1 MLRLTYDLKP
11 IHGEKKMRIPLL
23 CGLFALSVGCLVA
36 GSRAQAPASEP
47 KKVRL
52 TPSQNVL
59 LETDGKARRVL
70 IEATVIHREANLE
83 LEEFLCRQ
91 HNKEHESILSG
102 DFDARD
108 VHATL
113 LAAGAKAGTP
123 VVYHPDYK
131 PATGSRIRVSVRHPG
146 PDGKVLTSNARDW
159 VKNHKTGKE
168 LASDWVFAGSG
179 FTDNPE
185 DPKKPIYLA
194 NQGDVI
200 CLSNFNTAMLDLPIA
215 SSQKAGELLF
225 FPWTDRIPPVGTK
238 VTVVLEVVGDSK

>member
-1 MLRLTYDLKP
+1 
-11 IHGEKKMRIPLL
+11 MRIPLL
-23 CGLFALSVGCLVA
+23 PALFALSLGCLVA
-36 GSRAQAPASEP
+36 ASRAQPPASGP

-52 TPSQNVL
+52 TPSQSIF

-70 IEATVIHREANLE
+70 IEAAVIHREANLE
-83 LEEFLCRQ
+83 LEEFLCRKN
-91 HNKEHESILSG
+91 NKEHESILSG

-108 VHATL
+108 LHATL

-123 VVYHPDYK
+123 VVYHPNYK

-146 PDGKVLTSNARDW
+146 PEGKVLTSNARSW

-168 LASDWVFAGSG
+168 LDSDWVFAGSG
-179 FTDNPE
+179 FTENPD

-200 CLSNFNTAMLDLPIA
+200 CLSNFNTALLDLPIE

-238 VTVVLEVVGDSK
+238 VTVVLEVVGEDGKEGKK